1 VSAFPSLATVRFEFP
16 ARLWWLAALTVVFA
30 LWLWR
35 LGRYRR
41 DARRYQTRRLLP
53 GRAKL
58 PVFGGLLFWLV
69 PLAAA
74 ALLVVALAR
83 PTAAVSLVRNAGVD
97 IVVLQDGSASMHV
110 TDVRGDRWRR
120 SIQFLRVLGESLRW
134 KNDRMALAL
143 FARIAAPQIRLT
155 TDPNTFFFFLDHLN
169 TESPF
174 RLADD
179 TTWDTNIE
187 LGIHWGLRLIEKDE
201 SLHGRSPNAQ
211 VFVMVSD
218 GQAWSG
224 AVAKAI
230 TEAQTR
236 GVPIMTVG
244 VGTASGGNIPEPPLP
259 PDTKPPLVA
268 PRPIHSSLDRTSLQT
283 IAASGGGQYFEL
295 DRDDDRDIADR
306 IIDTAR
312 RRAGSQGLESR
323 NEELYWPCL
332 FVAGCL
338 VALGAALLAQPAELW
353 IYTAGGGGTLLLL
366 WALLH

>member
-1 VSAFPSLATVRFEFP
+1 
-16 ARLWWLAALTVVFA
+16 
-30 LWLWR
+30 
-35 LGRYRR
+35 
-41 DARRYQTRRLLP
+41 
-53 GRAKL
+53 
-58 PVFGGLLFWLV
+58 
-69 PLAAA
+69 
-74 ALLVVALAR
+74 
-83 PTAAVSLVRNAGVD
+83 
-97 IVVLQDGSASMHV
+97 
-110 TDVRGDRWRR
+110 
-120 SIQFLRVLGESLRW
+120 
-134 KNDRMALAL
+134 MALAL

-201 SLHGRSPNAQ
+201 ALHGRSPNAQ

-230 TEAQTR
+230 TEAQAR

-295 DRDDDRDIADR
+295 DRDDDRDIANR
-306 IIDTAR
+306 IIDATR
-312 RRAGSQGLESR
+312 RRAGSQGVESR

-332 FVAGCL
+332 LAAGCL
-338 VALGAALLAQPAELW
+338 VALGAAFLAQRAELW
-353 IYTAGGGGTLLLL
+353 IYTLSGGGTLVLLWLLL
-366 WALLH
+366 H